1 MALTDKSLASRESG
15 RSLTLSRLRHRGAFA
30 RFLRNAD
37 HSIQYL
43 LNKPPIRFS
52 SPVGS
57 GSSTVAVDGRRH
69 VAAAREAAETPTR
82 LPKVDAADWDRKYEG
97 RELVYG
103 EAPNATLVEVATT
116 LERGRALDLASGQG
130 RNAIWL
136 ATRGWTVDAVDFSS
150 VALTKASRV
159 AASAPRSVRER
170 LTWVHADV
178 TQLSTE
184 PNYDLVLMFYLHL
197 PPNERRAAVSTAVSA
212 LKPDGI
218 LMILG
223 HHTANIESGIG
234 GPQEAEILY
243 TPEDLASDIGS
254 RLTVLTAE
262 NRYRDVTGG
271 TAIDALLLASRSPLG
286 SEPDR
291 G

>member
-1 MALTDKSLASRESG
+1 M
-15 RSLTLSRLRHRGAFA
+15 
-30 RFLRNAD
+30 
-37 HSIQYL
+37 
-43 LNKPPIRFS
+43 
-52 SPVGS
+52 
-57 GSSTVAVDGRRH
+57 
-69 VAAAREAAETPTR
+69 
-82 LPKVDAADWDRKYEG
+82 DAADWDRKYEG
-97 RELVYG
+97 RRLVYG

-116 LERGRALDLASGQG
+116 LKRGRALDLASGQG

-150 VALTKASRV
+150 VASTRANDV
-159 AASAPRSVRER
+159 AASAPRSVRDR

-178 TQLSTE
+178 TQLSPS

-197 PPNERRAAVSTAVSA
+197 PPDARRAAVTTAVSA

-223 HHTANIESGIG
+223 HHSANIESGTG
-234 GPQEAEILY
+234 GPQEPEILY

-254 RLTVLTAE
+254 RLTILTAE

-271 TAIDALLLASRSPLG
+271 TAVDALLLASRSALG
-286 SEPDR
+286 SGTDR

>member
-1 MALTDKSLASRESG
+1 
-15 RSLTLSRLRHRGAFA
+15 
-30 RFLRNAD
+30 
-37 HSIQYL
+37 
-43 LNKPPIRFS
+43 
-52 SPVGS
+52 
-57 GSSTVAVDGRRH
+57 
-69 VAAAREAAETPTR
+69 
-82 LPKVDAADWDRKYEG
+82 VDAAEWDRKYEG

-103 EAPNATLVEVATT
+103 EAPNATVVEVATT
-116 LERGRALDLASGQG
+116 LKRGRALDLAAGQG

-178 TQLSTE
+178 TQLATE
-184 PNYDLVLMFYLHL
+184 PNYDLVLMLYLHL
-197 PPNERRAAVSTAVSA
+197 PPEERQAAVSTAVSA

-223 HHTANIESGIG
+223 HHAANIESGVG

-243 TPEDLASDIGS
+243 TPDDLASDVGT

>member
-1 MALTDKSLASRESG
+1 M
-15 RSLTLSRLRHRGAFA
+15 
-30 RFLRNAD
+30 
-37 HSIQYL
+37 
-43 LNKPPIRFS
+43 
-52 SPVGS
+52 
-57 GSSTVAVDGRRH
+57 
-69 VAAAREAAETPTR
+69 
-82 LPKVDAADWDRKYEG
+82 DAADWDRKYQG

-103 EAPNATLVEVATT
+103 EAPNATVVEVATT
-116 LERGRALDLASGQG
+116 LKRGRALDLAAGQG

-184 PNYDLVLMFYLHL
+184 PNYDLVLMLYLHL
-197 PPNERRAAVSTAVSA
+197 PPNERRTAVSTAISA

-223 HHTANIESGIG
+223 HHAANIESGVG

-286 SEPDR
+286 SKPDR

>member
-1 MALTDKSLASRESG
+1 MD
-15 RSLTLSRLRHRGAFA
+15 
-30 RFLRNAD
+30 
-37 HSIQYL
+37 
-43 LNKPPIRFS
+43 
-52 SPVGS
+52 
-57 GSSTVAVDGRRH
+57 
-69 VAAAREAAETPTR
+69 AAE
-82 LPKVDAADWDRKYEG
+82 WDRKYER

-116 LERGRALDLASGQG
+116 IPRGRALDLAAGQG

-150 VALTKASRV
+150 VALTRASRV
-159 AASAPRSVRER
+159 AESAPRSVRER
-170 LTWVHADV
+170 LTWIHADV
-178 TQLSTE
+178 TKLATE

-197 PPNERRAAVSTAVSA
+197 PPDERRRAVSAAVSA

-223 HHTANIESGIG
+223 HHSSNITDGVG

-243 TPEDLASDIGS
+243 TPEDLAADVGD
-254 RLTVLTAE
+254 RLTVTTAE
-262 NRYRDVTGG
+262 NRYRDVTDG
-271 TAIDALLLASRSPLG
+271 TAIDALLLASRSALG
-286 SEPDR
+286 SGTDR

>member
-1 MALTDKSLASRESG
+1 M
-15 RSLTLSRLRHRGAFA
+15 
-30 RFLRNAD
+30 
-37 HSIQYL
+37 
-43 LNKPPIRFS
+43 
-52 SPVGS
+52 
-57 GSSTVAVDGRRH
+57 
-69 VAAAREAAETPTR
+69 
-82 LPKVDAADWDRKYEG
+82 
-97 RELVYG
+97 
-103 EAPNATLVEVATT
+103 EVATT
-116 LERGRALDLASGQG
+116 LKRGRALDLASGQG

-197 PPNERRAAVSTAVSA
+197 PPEERRTAVSTAVSA

-223 HHTANIESGIG
+223 HHAENIESGVG

-243 TPEDLASDIGS
+243 TPEDLASDIDS

>member
-1 MALTDKSLASRESG
+1 M
-15 RSLTLSRLRHRGAFA
+15 
-30 RFLRNAD
+30 
-37 HSIQYL
+37 
-43 LNKPPIRFS
+43 
-52 SPVGS
+52 
-57 GSSTVAVDGRRH
+57 
-69 VAAAREAAETPTR
+69 
-82 LPKVDAADWDRKYEG
+82 DAADWDRKYEG

-116 LERGRALDLASGQG
+116 LKRGRALDLASGQG

-197 PPNERRAAVSTAVSA
+197 PPEERRTAVSTAVSA
-212 LKPDGI
+212 LKPDGT

-223 HHTANIESGIG
+223 HHAENIEWGVG

-243 TPEDLASDIGS
+243 TPEDLASDIDS

>member
-1 MALTDKSLASRESG
+1 M
-15 RSLTLSRLRHRGAFA
+15 
-30 RFLRNAD
+30 
-37 HSIQYL
+37 
-43 LNKPPIRFS
+43 
-52 SPVGS
+52 
-57 GSSTVAVDGRRH
+57 
-69 VAAAREAAETPTR
+69 
-82 LPKVDAADWDRKYEG
+82 DAADWDRKYEG

-116 LERGRALDLASGQG
+116 LKRGRALDLASGQG

-197 PPNERRAAVSTAVSA
+197 PPDERRTAVSTAVSA

-286 SEPDR
+286 SKRDR

>member
-1 MALTDKSLASRESG
+1 M
-15 RSLTLSRLRHRGAFA
+15 
-30 RFLRNAD
+30 
-37 HSIQYL
+37 
-43 LNKPPIRFS
+43 
-52 SPVGS
+52 
-57 GSSTVAVDGRRH
+57 
-69 VAAAREAAETPTR
+69 
-82 LPKVDAADWDRKYEG
+82 DAADWDHKYEG

-116 LERGRALDLASGQG
+116 LKRGRALDLASGQG

-197 PPNERRAAVSTAVSA
+197 TPEERRTAVSTAVSA

-223 HHTANIESGIG
+223 HHAENIESGVG

>member
-1 MALTDKSLASRESG
+1 MD
-15 RSLTLSRLRHRGAFA
+15 
-30 RFLRNAD
+30 
-37 HSIQYL
+37 
-43 LNKPPIRFS
+43 
-52 SPVGS
+52 
-57 GSSTVAVDGRRH
+57 
-69 VAAAREAAETPTR
+69 AAE
-82 LPKVDAADWDRKYEG
+82 WDRKYER

-116 LERGRALDLASGQG
+116 IQRGRALDLAAGQG

-150 VALTKASRV
+150 VALTRASRV
-159 AASAPRSVRER
+159 AESAPRSVRER
-170 LTWVHADV
+170 LTWIHADV
-178 TQLSTE
+178 TKLATE

-197 PPNERRAAVSTAVSA
+197 PPDERRRAVSAAVSA

-223 HHTANIESGIG
+223 HHSSNITDGVG

-243 TPEDLASDIGS
+243 TPEDLAADVGD
-254 RLTVLTAE
+254 RLTVTTAE

-271 TAIDALLLASRSPLG
+271 TAIDALLLASRSALG
-286 SEPDR
+286 SGTDR

>member
-1 MALTDKSLASRESG
+1 MD
-15 RSLTLSRLRHRGAFA
+15 
-30 RFLRNAD
+30 
-37 HSIQYL
+37 
-43 LNKPPIRFS
+43 
-52 SPVGS
+52 
-57 GSSTVAVDGRRH
+57 
-69 VAAAREAAETPTR
+69 AAE
-82 LPKVDAADWDRKYEG
+82 WDRKYEG

-103 EAPNATLVEVATT
+103 EAPNATVVEVATT
-116 LERGRALDLASGQG
+116 LKRGRALDLAAGQG
-130 RNAIWL
+130 RNALWL

-178 TQLSTE
+178 TQLATE
-184 PNYDLVLMFYLHL
+184 PNYDLVLMLYLHL
-197 PPNERRAAVSTAVSA
+197 PPEERQAAVSTAVSA

-223 HHTANIESGIG
+223 HHAANIESGVG

-243 TPEDLASDIGS
+243 TPEDLTSDIGT

>member
-1 MALTDKSLASRESG
+1 
-15 RSLTLSRLRHRGAFA
+15 
-30 RFLRNAD
+30 
-37 HSIQYL
+37 
-43 LNKPPIRFS
+43 
-52 SPVGS
+52 
-57 GSSTVAVDGRRH
+57 
-69 VAAAREAAETPTR
+69 
-82 LPKVDAADWDRKYEG
+82 VDAADWDRKYEG

-150 VALTKASRV
+150 VALTRANDVAS
-159 AASAPRSVRER
+159 SAPRSVRER

-178 TQLSTE
+178 TELSTE

-197 PPNERRAAVSTAVSA
+197 PPNERQKAVSVAVSA

-223 HHTANIESGIG
+223 HHSANIDSGVG

-243 TPEDLASDIGS
+243 TPEDLASDIGTG
-254 RLTVLTAE
+254 LTILTAE

-271 TAIDALLLASRSPLG
+271 TAIDALLLASRPPLG

>member
-1 MALTDKSLASRESG
+1 M
-15 RSLTLSRLRHRGAFA
+15 
-30 RFLRNAD
+30 
-37 HSIQYL
+37 
-43 LNKPPIRFS
+43 
-52 SPVGS
+52 
-57 GSSTVAVDGRRH
+57 
-69 VAAAREAAETPTR
+69 
-82 LPKVDAADWDRKYEG
+82 DAADWDRKYEG

-103 EAPNATLVEVATT
+103 EAPNATVVEVATT
-116 LERGRALDLASGQG
+116 LTRGRALDLASGQG

-159 AASAPRSVRER
+159 ASTAPKSVRER
-170 LTWVHADV
+170 LTWIHSDV
-178 TQLSTE
+178 TQLSTS
-184 PNYDLVLMFYLHL
+184 PNYDLVLMLYLHL
-197 PPNERRAAVSTAVSA
+197 PPNARQKAVSAAVAA

-223 HHTANIESGIG
+223 HHSANIEHGFG
-234 GPQEAEILY
+234 GPQESEILY

-254 RLTVLTAE
+254 RLTIVNAE

-271 TAIDALLLASRSPLG
+271 TAIDALLLASRSALG

>member
-1 MALTDKSLASRESG
+1 M
-15 RSLTLSRLRHRGAFA
+15 
-30 RFLRNAD
+30 
-37 HSIQYL
+37 
-43 LNKPPIRFS
+43 
-52 SPVGS
+52 
-57 GSSTVAVDGRRH
+57 
-69 VAAAREAAETPTR
+69 
-82 LPKVDAADWDRKYEG
+82 DAADWDRKYEG

-116 LERGRALDLASGQG
+116 LKRGRALDLASGQG

-170 LTWVHADV
+170 LTWVQADV

-197 PPNERRAAVSTAVSA
+197 PPDERRTAVSTAVSA

-243 TPEDLASDIGS
+243 TPKDLASDIGS

-286 SEPDR
+286 SKRDR

>member
-1 MALTDKSLASRESG
+1 M
-15 RSLTLSRLRHRGAFA
+15 
-30 RFLRNAD
+30 
-37 HSIQYL
+37 
-43 LNKPPIRFS
+43 
-52 SPVGS
+52 
-57 GSSTVAVDGRRH
+57 
-69 VAAAREAAETPTR
+69 
-82 LPKVDAADWDRKYEG
+82 DAADWDRKYEG

-116 LERGRALDLASGQG
+116 LNRGRALDLASGQG

-150 VALTKASRV
+150 VALTAANRV
-159 AASAPRSVRER
+159 AATAPRSVRER
-170 LTWVHADV
+170 LTWIHADV
-178 TQLSTE
+178 TELPTA

-197 PPNERRAAVSTAVSA
+197 PPNERRKAVSAAVSA
-212 LKPDGI
+212 LKPEGI

-223 HHTANIESGIG
+223 HHTANLDAGVG

-243 TPEDLASDIGS
+243 TPDDLVSDIDS
-254 RLTVLTAE
+254 RLTIVTAE
-262 NRYRDVTGG
+262 NRYRHVSEA

>member
-1 MALTDKSLASRESG
+1 M
-15 RSLTLSRLRHRGAFA
+15 
-30 RFLRNAD
+30 
-37 HSIQYL
+37 
-43 LNKPPIRFS
+43 
-52 SPVGS
+52 
-57 GSSTVAVDGRRH
+57 
-69 VAAAREAAETPTR
+69 
-82 LPKVDAADWDRKYEG
+82 DAADWDRKYEG

-116 LERGRALDLASGQG
+116 LNRGRALDLASGQG

-159 AASAPRSVRER
+159 ASTAPKSVRER
-170 LTWVHADV
+170 LTWIHADV
-178 TQLSTE
+178 TELSTE
-184 PNYDLVLMFYLHL
+184 PNYDLVLMLYLHL
-197 PPNERRAAVSTAVSA
+197 PPNARRKAVSAAVSA

-223 HHTANIESGIG
+223 HHAANVDAGIG
-234 GPQEAEILY
+234 GPQEIEILY

-254 RLTVLTAE
+254 RLTVVTAE
-262 NRYRDVTGG
+262 NRYRHVTDG

>member
-1 MALTDKSLASRESG
+1 M
-15 RSLTLSRLRHRGAFA
+15 
-30 RFLRNAD
+30 
-37 HSIQYL
+37 
-43 LNKPPIRFS
+43 
-52 SPVGS
+52 
-57 GSSTVAVDGRRH
+57 
-69 VAAAREAAETPTR
+69 
-82 LPKVDAADWDRKYEG
+82 DAADWDRKYEG

-116 LERGRALDLASGQG
+116 LKRGRALDLASGQG

-197 PPNERRAAVSTAVSA
+197 PPEERRTAVSTAVSA
-212 LKPDGI
+212 LKPDGT

-223 HHTANIESGIG
+223 HHAENIEWGVG

>member
-1 MALTDKSLASRESG
+1 M
-15 RSLTLSRLRHRGAFA
+15 
-30 RFLRNAD
+30 
-37 HSIQYL
+37 
-43 LNKPPIRFS
+43 
-52 SPVGS
+52 
-57 GSSTVAVDGRRH
+57 
-69 VAAAREAAETPTR
+69 
-82 LPKVDAADWDRKYEG
+82 DAADWDHKYEG

-116 LERGRALDLASGQG
+116 LKRGRALDLASGQG

-197 PPNERRAAVSTAVSA
+197 TPEVRRTAVSTAVSA

-223 HHTANIESGIG
+223 HHAENIESGVG

>member
-1 MALTDKSLASRESG
+1 M
-15 RSLTLSRLRHRGAFA
+15 
-30 RFLRNAD
+30 
-37 HSIQYL
+37 
-43 LNKPPIRFS
+43 
-52 SPVGS
+52 
-57 GSSTVAVDGRRH
+57 
-69 VAAAREAAETPTR
+69 
-82 LPKVDAADWDRKYEG
+82 DAADWDRKYEG

-103 EAPNATLVEVATT
+103 EAPNATLVEVATA

-150 VALTKASRV
+150 VALTRANDVAS
-159 AASAPRSVRER
+159 SAPRSVRER

-197 PPNERRAAVSTAVSA
+197 PPNERQKAVSVAVSA

-223 HHTANIESGIG
+223 HHSANIDSGVG

-243 TPEDLASDIGS
+243 TPQDLASDVGTG
-254 RLTVLTAE
+254 LTIVTAE

-271 TAIDALLLASRSPLG
+271 TAIDALLLASRPPLG

>member
-1 MALTDKSLASRESG
+1 M
-15 RSLTLSRLRHRGAFA
+15 
-30 RFLRNAD
+30 
-37 HSIQYL
+37 
-43 LNKPPIRFS
+43 
-52 SPVGS
+52 
-57 GSSTVAVDGRRH
+57 
-69 VAAAREAAETPTR
+69 
-82 LPKVDAADWDRKYEG
+82 DAADWDRKYEG

-103 EAPNATLVEVATT
+103 EAPNATLVEVVTT
-116 LERGRALDLASGQG
+116 SKHGRALDLACGQG

-150 VALTKASRV
+150 VALTAASRV
-159 AASAPRSVRER
+159 ASSAPRSVRER

-197 PPNERRAAVSTAVSA
+197 PPDARRAAITAAVSA

-223 HHTANIESGIG
+223 HHSANIESGVG
-234 GPQEAEILY
+234 GPQEPEILY
-243 TPEDLASDIGS
+243 TPEDLASDIGH

-262 NRYRDVTGG
+262 NRHRDVSGG
-271 TAIDALLLASRSPLG
+271 TAVDALLLASRSALG

>member
-1 MALTDKSLASRESG
+1 M
-15 RSLTLSRLRHRGAFA
+15 
-30 RFLRNAD
+30 
-37 HSIQYL
+37 
-43 LNKPPIRFS
+43 
-52 SPVGS
+52 
-57 GSSTVAVDGRRH
+57 
-69 VAAAREAAETPTR
+69 
-82 LPKVDAADWDRKYEG
+82 DATDWDRKYDG

-150 VALTKASRV
+150 VALTRASHV
-159 AASAPRSVRER
+159 ADSAPRSVRER
-170 LTWVHADV
+170 LTWIHADV
-178 TQLSTE
+178 TELATE

-197 PPNERRAAVSTAVSA
+197 PPEARRKAVSAAASA

-223 HHTANIESGIG
+223 HHTSNIESGAG
-234 GPQEAEILY
+234 GPQEIEILY
-243 TPEDLASDIGS
+243 TPQDLVSDIDS
-254 RLTVLTAE
+254 RLTIVTAE
-262 NRYRDVTGG
+262 NRYRDVSGG
-271 TAIDALLLASRSPLG
+271 TAIDALLLASRSALG
-286 SEPDR
+286 SNTDR

>member
-1 MALTDKSLASRESG
+1 MD
-15 RSLTLSRLRHRGAFA
+15 
-30 RFLRNAD
+30 
-37 HSIQYL
+37 
-43 LNKPPIRFS
+43 
-52 SPVGS
+52 
-57 GSSTVAVDGRRH
+57 
-69 VAAAREAAETPTR
+69 AAE
-82 LPKVDAADWDRKYEG
+82 WDRKYER

-103 EAPNATLVEVATT
+103 EAPNTTLVEVATT
-116 LERGRALDLASGQG
+116 IPRGRALDLAAGQG

-150 VALTKASRV
+150 VALTRASRV
-159 AASAPRSVRER
+159 AESAPRSVRER
-170 LTWVHADV
+170 LTWIHADV
-178 TQLSTE
+178 TKLATE

-197 PPNERRAAVSTAVSA
+197 PPDERRRAVSAAVSA

-223 HHTANIESGIG
+223 HHSSNITDGVG

-243 TPEDLASDIGS
+243 TPEDLAADVGD
-254 RLTVLTAE
+254 RLTVTTAE

-271 TAIDALLLASRSPLG
+271 TAIDALLLASRSALG
-286 SEPDR
+286 SGTDR

>member
-1 MALTDKSLASRESG
+1 M
-15 RSLTLSRLRHRGAFA
+15 
-30 RFLRNAD
+30 
-37 HSIQYL
+37 
-43 LNKPPIRFS
+43 
-52 SPVGS
+52 
-57 GSSTVAVDGRRH
+57 
-69 VAAAREAAETPTR
+69 
-82 LPKVDAADWDRKYEG
+82 DAADWDRKYEG

-116 LERGRALDLASGQG
+116 LKRGRALDLASGQG

-150 VALTKASRV
+150 TALDRASRV

-184 PNYDLVLMFYLHL
+184 PNYDLVLMLYLHL
-197 PPNERRAAVSTAVSA
+197 PPEARRTAVSAAISA

-223 HHTANIESGIG
+223 HHTDNIETGTG
-234 GPQEAEILY
+234 GPQESEILY
-243 TPEDLASDIGS
+243 TPEDLTADIDS
-254 RLTVLTAE
+254 RLTIVTAE
-262 NRYRDVTGG
+262 NRYRYVSEG
-271 TAIDALLLASRSPLG
+271 TAVDALLLASRSPLG
-286 SEPDR
+286 STADR